1 MSVDGARVD
10 LAELQR
16 AVRGKAHAPIQLVT
30 APGVSSSRVT
40 HALFA
45 AAFAGVRDVDFE
57 FDGSRFSGWFD
68 DTGGATR
75 TAGTAL
81 YLTLSDS
88 IRLTWQSRSACS
100 IVPESTSL
108 PLTSSR
114 QELQH
119 ALAER
124 CAGGA
129 GRCFDYLV
137 LDAEP
142 DVPFERS
149 ARAFVAAAPFGTGT
163 RLPFRLGTPVMRAVG
178 APLKREPPVVPPRL
192 AIDRLCEQPI
202 AWLGADEIVKV
213 LADRRADLAACF
225 AGRPSAEPI
234 YVSLALTL
242 RTDGRTT
249 DVVTDARELL
259 ARAAD
264 GGTAPTALTDAATL
278 SCVVDVHRNL
288 TFPKHGGAPLRVMYP
303 LIREATYPKAAAP

>member
-16 AVRGKAHAPIQLVT
+16 AVREKAGAPIQLFT
-30 APGVSSSRVT
+30 APGVSNSRVT

-57 FDGSRFSGWFD
+57 FDGSRFSGRFD
-68 DTGGATR
+68 DTGASTR
-75 TAGTAL
+75 SAGTAL

-100 IVPESTSL
+100 IVPESTSV
-108 PLTSSR
+108 PLTSTR
-114 QELQH
+114 QELQD
-119 ALAER
+119 ALAGR

-137 LDAEP
+137 LDAAP

-149 ARAFVAAAPFGTGT
+149 ARALVAAAPFGAGT

-178 APLKREPPVVPPRL
+178 VPMKREPPVVPPRL

-202 AWLGADEIVKV
+202 AWLGVDEIVKA
-213 LADRRADLAACF
+213 LEDRRADLGACF
-225 AGRPSAEPI
+225 AGRPSAEAT
-234 YVSLALTL
+234 YVSLALTV
-242 RTDGRTT
+242 RTDGRST
-249 DVVTDARELL
+249 DIVTDTRELL
-259 ARAAD
+259 TRAAD

-278 SCVVDVHRNL
+278 SCVIDVHRTL
-288 TFPKHGGAPLRVMYP
+288 TFPKHGGPPLRIMYP
-303 LIREATYPKAAAP
+303 LIREASYGKAAAP